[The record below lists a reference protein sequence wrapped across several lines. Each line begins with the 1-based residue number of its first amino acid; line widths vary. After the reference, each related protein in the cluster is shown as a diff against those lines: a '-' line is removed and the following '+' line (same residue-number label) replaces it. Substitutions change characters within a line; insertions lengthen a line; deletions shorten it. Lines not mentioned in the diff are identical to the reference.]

1 MNNPTHP
8 QERAQELP
16 RALGYTGSTAIVIG
30 TIIGSGIFLVPHD
43 IALQVGSVKTLMLV
57 WMIGGVL
64 SLAGALSLAELGAA
78 NPSAGGIYVYLRDA
92 YGRLFAFLYGW
103 ALLLVINS
111 GSLATLA
118 VAFGIYS
125 TSFVPLSVLE
135 QKLVAS
141 AAIALLT
148 LVNILGVRKAAAV
161 QTFFSVAKLAGL
173 ATIMGAAFFF
183 FRGTPAQTGPALP
196 LPHATASSLGVAM
209 IAVLWAYE
217 GWHMLSFAAGEVKN
231 PSRVLPRSYL
241 VGTVVVVAVYLGANL
256 AYLRVLPIP
265 EMALH
270 QRVAATTM
278 ELLAG
283 PRGATFVSALILC
296 SIFGAINGTV
306 LGGPRAYFAM
316 ARDGV
321 FFPSVGR
328 VHPRYATPAAAL
340 LIQGV
345 WSILLASSGTYKQL
359 YTYVIF
365 TGWLFYAAATFAVV
379 ILRRKRPDLPRPYR
393 VWGFPV
399 VPLAFSAAALII
411 VGNALIR
418 SPLESGI
425 GLALVLAGVPIFLTW
440 QRKAKQK
447 AEGRK

>member
-1 MNNPTHP
+1 MNNAHKP
-8 QERAQELP
+8 QDSAHELP
-16 RALGYTGSTAIVIG
+16 RALGYTSSIAIVIG

-43 IALQVGSVKTLMLV
+43 VAEQVGSVDALVLV
-57 WMIGGVL
+57 WLIGGAL
-64 SLAGALSLAELGAA
+64 SLAGALSLGELGAA
-78 NPSAGGIYVYLRDA
+78 NPAAGGIYVYLRDA
-92 YGRLFAFLYGW
+92 YGSLFAFLYGW

-125 TSFVPLSVLE
+125 TTFVPLSPLQ
-135 QKLVAS
+135 QKFVAI
-141 AAIALLT
+141 AVIALLT

-161 QTFFSVAKLAGL
+161 QTLFSLAKLAGL
-173 ATIMGAAFFF
+173 ATIMGAAFFSSHIASAHAG
-183 FRGTPAQTGPALP
+183 RSWPVAQT
-196 LPHATASSLGVAM
+196 TASSFGIAM
-209 IAVLWAYE
+209 VGVLWAYE

-256 AYLRVLPIP
+256 AYLRVLPLP
-265 EMALH
+265 ALASH
-270 QRVAATTM
+270 QRVAAQTM
-278 ELLAG
+278 QILAG

-321 FFPSVGR
+321 LFPAVGR
-328 VHPRYATPAAAL
+328 VHPRFATPATAL
-340 LIQGV
+340 LIQGG

-379 ILRRKRPDLPRPYR
+379 ILRRKRPAVARPYR
-393 VWGFPV
+393 VWGYPV
-399 VPLAFSAAALII
+399 VPIAFSVAALTI
-411 VGNALIR
+411 VGNALVR
-418 SPLESGI
+418 SPAESGI
-425 GLALVLAGVPIFLTW
+425 GLALVLVGVPIFLIWKRTVKEATN
-440 QRKAKQK
+440 R
-447 AEGRK
+447 